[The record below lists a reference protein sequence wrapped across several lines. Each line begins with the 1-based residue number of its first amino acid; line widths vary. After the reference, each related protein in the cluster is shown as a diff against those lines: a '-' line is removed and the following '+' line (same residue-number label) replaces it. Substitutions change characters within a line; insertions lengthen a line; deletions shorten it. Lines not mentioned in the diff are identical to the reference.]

1 MVLYLHSRDRA
12 SLDRKEARLT
22 SQKNLSQQYGN
33 GQILQHDIQNLR
45 THDSTE
51 RFERSLKSKGC
62 IEKDSK
68 LTQSVMKDLSC
79 SRCFDA
85 PSPVMLSKLFPNCLC
100 RTRGVRKYQLS
111 NHRLKGMSNVPWYN
125 SYVIL
130 SFT

>member
-12 SLDRKEARLT
+12 SLDRREARLT
-22 SQKNLSQQYGN
+22 SKKNLTQQYGN
-33 GQILQHDIQNLR
+33 GQILHHDIQNLR
-45 THDSTE
+45 THDSNE

-85 PSPVMLSKLFPNCLC
+85 PSPVMLSTLFPNFLC
-100 RTRGVRKYQLS
+100 RRRKYQLS
-111 NHRLKGMSNVPWYN
+111 NHRLKGMSIVLWCKPH
-125 SYVIL
+125 VVL
-130 SFT
+130 SFS